1 MSAIRLLR
9 CVKAINSLN
18 YKSINKATQAFKP
31 LIINKTNISTSR
43 HLRSSDE
50 GSNESEN
57 RKRTE
62 GEEKLIGML
71 RKRFPLAKAVEDNDI
86 SGGCGSMY
94 AIYVETVEFKNMR
107 TVKQHQL
114 INECLK
120 AEIKDNMHGLRIYTA
135 IPSD

>member
-9 CVKAINSLN
+9 CVKAITSVN
-18 YKSINKATQAFKP
+18 YKPMNKAIQAFKP
-31 LIINKTNISTSR
+31 LVINKTFINTSSC
-43 HLRSSDE
+43 LRSSDE
-50 GSNESEN
+50 NSNESEN

-62 GEEKLIGML
+62 GEEKLIDML
-71 RKRFPLAKAVEDNDI
+71 RKRFPLAKAIEVNDI

-135 IPSD
+135 VPNN